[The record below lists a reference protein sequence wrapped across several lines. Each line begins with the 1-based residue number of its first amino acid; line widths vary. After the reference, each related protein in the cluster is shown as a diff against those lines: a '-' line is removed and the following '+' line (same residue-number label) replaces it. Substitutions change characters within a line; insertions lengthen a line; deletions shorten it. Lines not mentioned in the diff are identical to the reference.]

1 MISESMMLF
10 RVENLWLRCCLLFVQ
25 QIHTLILS
33 QYFTSIE
40 IKTINSI
47 NSMGG
52 GVLVMVTGS
61 VKSKEFPGRRKF
73 VQTFFLAPQNK
84 GYYVLN
90 DIFQFLEEEVVLQH
104 QSSMI
109 SEGQYDIQLN
119 ASSPHREPPGIL
131 TPSCWHIFLCC

>member
-1 MISESMMLF
+1 MLF
-10 RVENLWLRCCLLFVQ
+10 FVALQ

-47 NSMGG
+47 NSLGG

-61 VKSKEFPGRRKF
+61 VKSKEFNGRRKF

-90 DIFQFLEEEVVLQH
+90 DIFQFIDDGVVLQH
-104 QSSMI
+104 PSSMI
-109 SEGQYDIQLN
+109 PEGQFDIQPN

-131 TPSCWHIFLCC
+131 ILNCWHIFHYCRATLSIFCF

>member
-1 MISESMMLF
+1 MF
-10 RVENLWLRCCLLFVQ
+10 FFVALQ

-47 NSMGG
+47 NSLGG

-61 VKSKEFPGRRKF
+61 VKSKEFNGRRKF

-90 DIFQFLEEEVVLQH
+90 DIFQFIDDGVVLQH
-104 QSSMI
+104 PSSMI
-109 SEGQYDIQLN
+109 PEGQFDIQPN

-131 TPSCWHIFLCC
+131 ILNCWHIFHHC

>member
-1 MISESMMLF
+1 MF
-10 RVENLWLRCCLLFVQ
+10 FFVPLQ

-47 NSMGG
+47 NSLGG

-61 VKSKEFPGRRKF
+61 VKSKEFNGRRKF
-73 VQTFFLAPQNK
+73 AQTFFLAPQNK

-90 DIFQFLEEEVVLQH
+90 DIFQFVDDGVVLQH
-104 QSSMI
+104 PSSLI
-109 SEGQYDIQLN
+109 SEGQFDIQPN

-131 TPSCWHIFLCC
+131 ILNCLHILPLTSFWKLYWLNKW